1 MKIIQD
7 KKEYDIR
14 RLVGKRV
21 KLRYDIEK
29 KEVLIVGYF
38 THSRLPIS
46 LYIVEEYGLYSRN
59 KSSLLDFIKEINFKL
74 KYFQANEDPSTQ
86 YTIRH
91 TRELETNL
99 KDIL

>member
-29 KEVLIVGYF
+29 KEVIVVGYI

-46 LYIVEEYGLYSRN
+46 LYIIE
-59 KSSLLDFIKEINFKL
+59 
-74 KYFQANEDPSTQ
+74 
-86 YTIRH
+86 
-91 TRELETNL
+91 
-99 KDIL
+99 

>member
-14 RLVGKRV
+14 RVVGKRV
-21 KLRYDIEK
+21 KLKYNIEK
-29 KEVLIVGYF
+29 KEVVVVGYI

-46 LYIVEEYGLYSRN
+46 LYIIEEHGPYSRS
-59 KSSLLDFIKEINFKL
+59 KSSLFDFVKEINFKL
-74 KYFQANEDPSTQ
+74 KCFQENEDTSTR

-91 TRELETNL
+91 TRELEF
-99 KDIL
+99 D

>member
-14 RLVGKRV
+14 RLVGRRV
-21 KLRYDIEK
+21 KLRYEIEK
-29 KEVLIVGYF
+29 KEVVVVGYI

-46 LYIVEEYGLYSRN
+46 LYIIEEHGPYSRS
-59 KSSLLDFIKEINFKL
+59 KSSLFDFVKEINFKL
-74 KYFQANEDPSTQ
+74 KYFQENEDTSTR

-91 TRELETNL
+91 IRELEF
-99 KDIL
+99 D

>member
-14 RLVGKRV
+14 RVIGKRV
-21 KLRYDIEK
+21 KLRYEIEK
-29 KEVLIVGYF
+29 KEVVVVGYI

-46 LYIVEEYGLYSRN
+46 LYIIEEHGPYSRS
-59 KSSLLDFIKEINFKL
+59 KSSLFDFVKEINFKL
-74 KYFQANEDPSTQ
+74 KCFQENEDLSTR

-91 TRELETNL
+91 IRELEF
-99 KDIL
+99 D

>member
-21 KLRYDIEK
+21 KLKYNIEK
-29 KEVLIVGYF
+29 KEVVVVGYI

-46 LYIVEEYGLYSRN
+46 LYIIEEHGPYSRS
-59 KSSLLDFIKEINFKL
+59 KSSLFDFVKEINFKL
-74 KYFQANEDPSTQ
+74 KCFQENEDTSTR
-86 YTIRH
+86 YVIRH
-91 TRELETNL
+91 IRELEF
-99 KDIL
+99 D

>member
-14 RLVGKRV
+14 KMVGKRV

-38 THSRLPIS
+38 THIRLPIS

-59 KSSLLDFIKEINFKL
+59 KSSLLDFIEANNFKL
-74 KYFQANEDPSTQ
+74 KCFQANEDPSTQ
-86 YTIRH
+86 YIIRH
-91 TRELETNL
+91 IRELETN
-99 KDIL
+99 

>member
-21 KLRYDIEK
+21 KLR
-29 KEVLIVGYF
+29 
-38 THSRLPIS
+38 
-46 LYIVEEYGLYSRN
+46 
-59 KSSLLDFIKEINFKL
+59 
-74 KYFQANEDPSTQ
+74 NEDLSTR

-91 TRELETNL
+91 IRELEF
-99 KDIL
+99 D

>member
-14 RLVGKRV
+14 RVVGKRI
-21 KLRYDIEK
+21 KLKYDIEK
-29 KEVLIVGYF
+29 KEVVVVGYI

-46 LYIVEEYGLYSRN
+46 LYIIEEHGPYSRS
-59 KSSLLDFIKEINFKL
+59 KSSLFDFVKEINFKL
-74 KYFQANEDPSTQ
+74 KFFQENEDKSTR

-91 TRELETNL
+91 IRELEF
-99 KDIL
+99 D

>member
-14 RLVGKRV
+14 RVIGKRV
-21 KLRYDIEK
+21 KLKYNIEK
-29 KEVLIVGYF
+29 KEVVVVGYI

-46 LYIVEEYGLYSRN
+46 LYIIEEHGPYSRS
-59 KSSLLDFIKEINFKL
+59 KSSLFDFVKEINFKL
-74 KYFQANEDPSTQ
+74 KYFQENEDPSTR

-91 TRELETNL
+91 IRELEF
-99 KDIL
+99 D

>member
-14 RLVGKRV
+14 RVVGKMV
-21 KLRYDIEK
+21 KLRHEIEK
-29 KEVLIVGYF
+29 KEVVVVGYI

-46 LYIVEEYGLYSRN
+46 LYIIEEHGPYSRS
-59 KSSLLDFIKEINFKL
+59 KSSLFDFVKEINFKL
-74 KYFQANEDPSTQ
+74 KCFQENEDLSTR

-91 TRELETNL
+91 IRELEF
-99 KDIL
+99 D